1 MVVLGVLSLA
11 LPISAILPETVGPD
25 PKNSHQ
31 AVLLCTA
38 EAITRCAPRRLTGL
52 ERRTFAKSRSQR
64 LATASS
70 DHCLENVRLLRKLYA
85 CLVGTTKVVKNTY
98 AAVGTYRCSAPRM
111 ADIPMGLCRIS
122 SAPASSAAVV

>member
-1 MVVLGVLSLA
+1 MHWEASHDGRAASLDRIRA
-11 LPISAILPETVGPD
+11 TYLRQEQKPNWQLPAA
-25 PKNSHQ
+25 H
-31 AVLLCTA
+31 
-38 EAITRCAPRRLTGL
+38 
-52 ERRTFAKSRSQR
+52 
-64 LATASS
+64 
-70 DHCLENVRLLRKLYA
+70 HCLENVRLLRKLYA